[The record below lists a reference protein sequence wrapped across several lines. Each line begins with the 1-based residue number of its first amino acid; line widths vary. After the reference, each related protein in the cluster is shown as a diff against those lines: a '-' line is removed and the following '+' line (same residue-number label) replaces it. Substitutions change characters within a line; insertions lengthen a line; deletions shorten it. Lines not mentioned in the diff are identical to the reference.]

1 MNWKGAEG
9 RGMLK
14 LEIHLETGRELH
26 GRVVEGDET
35 GTEFSGWIQLVA
47 LLERVRAA
55 LPKER

>member
-1 MNWKGAEG
+1 
-9 RGMLK
+9 MLK